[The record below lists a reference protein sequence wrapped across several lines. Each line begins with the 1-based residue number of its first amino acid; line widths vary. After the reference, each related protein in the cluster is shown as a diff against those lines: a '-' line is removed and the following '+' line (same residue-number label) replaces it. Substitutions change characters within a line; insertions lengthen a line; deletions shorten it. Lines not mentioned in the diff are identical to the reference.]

1 MNTRGRGLGRLIRNV
16 DLKAVLGLLAVFAL
30 VAGLWGTFAV
40 TPLKIFVVL
49 LHEISHGIAAVLT
62 GGSIVKMEINV
73 RQGGVCYTT
82 GGIRFFV
89 LSAGYLGS
97 MLWGGLIVVAA
108 SRSKRQRWI
117 SLGIGGFVL
126 AVTVL
131 YVRSWFGFGF
141 ALLASGLLIVMGL
154 KLSHDINQFVLQ
166 VIGVTS
172 CLYAVLDIVD
182 DVLQRPGIGS
192 DADMLADLTFVPS
205 VVWGVIWIA
214 IAVVV
219 TAACLLVAA
228 QKPAVASTPKP
239 RFR

>member
-1 MNTRGRGLGRLIRNV
+1 MNTRSRGLGRLIRNV